1 MKITVPTAIIALST
15 ALVFGQGNP
24 TTDNAKPLPKV
35 AAPVSE
41 KGPSKSTQKKFVRK
55 RSSTK
60 SGSIKVISPMSFQLI
75 MGDSID
81 VVGYAPPQAIILIE
95 GVQTTANIQGVWE
108 VRLPTPQTPGS
119 QWMKVKAVS
128 GVDTLRQHIVYTKAS
143 REQEK
148 KPELIAKAKKQV
160 QQAKRKVQTLKKKQ
174 NTGKAFV
181 HYKRPETVYSIG
193 IFDFLIDSTTYVVP
207 AHYGRYIDEALIGNE
222 FFGVKPLPEQK
233 PMCKEYECA
242 VEMVQSSGFDFFV
255 LGKVA
260 RKDSVTVLA
269 VELFDSY
276 SDESIDQFTFEYT
289 AFKNFDTNMK
299 NLSEMVANKLYSLI
313 ENVGQDLEESKWE
326 TLVFEPYTD
335 HLKGTRIETIMP
347 DTLKKSESP
356 YIIRTTL
363 EVPVGKVLTIE
374 PGVQIYFGG
383 QNTNLIIK
391 GQVVAIGTKDEPIR
405 IHSGRDIPRNDDWG
419 KMIFANSQGNIFTW
433 LEMGHAENGF
443 QFINSSATLQNAIIR
458 DTKNNSIHVQSSD
471 ISIYDS
477 DIAGGALVGLLV
489 DEYATVSVERSR
501 IFNSVNAVAVRSMG
515 SLSMKS
521 TLVENSEK
529 GMLLLGDISLTMNK
543 VRIRKNEYGVI
554 SSKKI
559 DLDNFDFNKNEV
571 NFKLLDEPVIEDV
584 IARAKYGK
592 DTTQS
597 LVVGVVKAVEKGLKL
612 GIYSIKEK
620 TELNIL
626 GNLGL
631 GIEYNQVTHEKV
643 PGPKVFVA
651 ANGDTIGVGSNY
663 PNDKLQD
670 GIAYNF
676 SVYSS
681 LDYGNFVLEY
691 SMDGRYDD
699 WIADSDVKSITYID
713 PLSLKMGTK
722 NHTLQ
727 IGDFNEVGGELSFA
741 GRDIWGGKYY
751 GKFGG
756 DEYNKPVVAFTAVYG
771 EAQRPLDIGDKN
783 PEAFN
788 EIIETNNAYT
798 QEMLLYAQMEIYTSN
813 YSSLTFGWVQS
824 ENNRSGFYLGRD
836 DLAESSGLYDPERK
850 SRSGY
855 WRGHWTNPK
864 GTFEVNAE
872 IAYGLSDTLNGNI
885 INGTSNFVTELK
897 AAYSIDST
905 LTTEQIVT
913 LDSLHQI
920 ISDSLSAYPVIRDT
934 DKFTALLNQN
944 GQPFYGMDVDSLY
957 ADYVTRASTEDEGG
971 EWYDQLK
978 NNMAYMVEAEYF
990 FPQSS
995 VALGAKIVTPY
1006 FYSPGSGTSV
1016 SANSRNYF
1024 GSYSHTIQNNWNA
1037 GIEYNLDIN
1046 NVGTKGDL
1054 NLFGFAEGS
1063 FMGLQ
1068 EGKDFKANEN
1078 RPLYIHDIVLTSDYR
1093 LNDQWSFDIEYGI
1106 NYQTQK
1112 DSTTQIVR
1120 SDDDIV
1126 YTDPFFKGSGGAT
1139 DTTRLYYGQ
1148 TLSINKERY
1157 YGYLAA
1163 EEVLQHDFESKDL
1176 THSVALGSK
1185 FDLNSMNQLK
1195 LGADLELLFDKSEF
1209 ANTSDNFYTTAS
1221 DTLPIALSNETLR
1234 ELGYYLGGEDK
1245 VKYSFPFEYSL
1256 KYRPLRFN
1264 NRFKVTP
1271 IFTSIVK
1278 DNEAITEIKVS
1289 NKISMKVLDR
1299 RVTLTLDVGMKTKT
1313 TEEDAV
1319 RYYVIDTLNTTTAVK
1334 LYHTEGD
1341 GTYTATE
1348 TATSDQV
1355 SAKPTAL
1362 PTNSDVRIE
1371 EYRSTEEELDW
1382 WVSFVGRYNLTSRM
1396 YLEGM
1401 VRYDTFERPQQLES
1415 QYSHFYTAL
1424 NYQYSF

>member
-1 MKITVPTAIIALST
+1 MKITVPTAIIVLST
-15 ALVFGQGNP
+15 ALVFGQGKP
-24 TTDNAKPLPKV
+24 TLDQSKPLPKV
-35 AAPVSE
+35 AEPVSD
-41 KGPSKSTQKKFVRK
+41 KIPSKQNQKKFVRK
-55 RSSTK
+55 RSETK

-95 GVQTTANIQGVWE
+95 GEKTTANLQGIWE
-108 VRLPTPQTPGS
+108 VRLATPKAPGS

-143 REQEK
+143 HEQEK

-160 QQAKRKVQTLKKKQ
+160 QQAKRKIQTLKKKK

-181 HYKRPETVYSIG
+181 HYKRPETVYSLG
-193 IFDFLIDSTTYVVP
+193 IFDFLIDSTTYIVP
-207 AHYGRYIDEALIGNE
+207 AHYGGYIDEALIGNE
-222 FFGVKPLPEQK
+222 FFGVKQVPEQ
-233 PMCKEYECA
+233 PVCKEYECA
-242 VEMVQSSGFDFFV
+242 VEVVKNKGFDFFV

-260 RKDSVTVLA
+260 RKDSVTVLS

-276 SDESIDQFTFEYT
+276 SDESIDQFTFEYV
-289 AFKNFDTNMK
+289 AFKSFDTQMK
-299 NLSEMVANKLYSLI
+299 NISADIANKLYSLI
-313 ENVGQDLEESKWE
+313 ENVGQDTEESKWE

-335 HLKGTRIETIMP
+335 HLKGTRIESIMP
-347 DTLKKSESP
+347 DTLKKSGSP

-391 GQVVAIGTKDEPIR
+391 GQVVAIGTKENRIR

-419 KMIFANSQGNIFTW
+419 KIAFVNSQGNIFTW
-433 LEMGHAENGF
+433 LELGHAENGF
-443 QFINSSATLQNAIIR
+443 QFINSSATLQNAKIL
-458 DTKNNSIHVQSSD
+458 DTRNNSIHVQSSD

-489 DEYATVSVERSR
+489 DEYATVTVERSR
-501 IFNSVNAVAVRSMG
+501 LFNSVNAVAVRSMG

-571 NFKLLDEPVIEDV
+571 NFKLLDEPVIENV

-597 LVVGVVKAVEKGLKL
+597 LVVDAVKAVDKGLKL
-612 GIYSIKEK
+612 GIYSIKER

-631 GIEYNQVTHEKV
+631 GIEYNQVAHEKV
-643 PGPKVFVA
+643 AGPKVFVGGS
-651 ANGDTIGVGSNY
+651 GDTIGVNSEY

-670 GIAYNF
+670 GMAYNF

-681 LDYGNFVLEY
+681 LDYGDFVMEY
-691 SMDGRYDD
+691 SMDGKYDD
-699 WIADSDVKSITYID
+699 WIADSDVKSIAQLD
-713 PLSLKMGTK
+713 PLSLKLGTK
-722 NHTLQ
+722 NHTVQ
-727 IGDFNEVGGELSFA
+727 VGDFNEVGGELSFA
-741 GRDIWGGKYY
+741 GRDILGGKYY

-756 DEYNKPVVAFTAVYG
+756 DEYNKPVVAITGVYG
-771 EAQRPLDIGDKN
+771 EAQRPLDVGVKN

-788 EIIETNNAYT
+788 EIIEINNAYT
-798 QEMLLYAQMEIYTSN
+798 QEMLLYLQMEIYSSN
-813 YSSLTFGWVQS
+813 YSSLTFGWVQA
-824 ENNRSGFYLGRD
+824 ENSRDGFSLGRD
-836 DLAESSGLYDPERK
+836 DLAVSSGLYDPERK
-850 SRSGY
+850 SQSGY

-872 IAYGLSDTLNGNI
+872 IAFGVSDTLNGNI
-885 INGTSNFVTELK
+885 INGTSNFVTDLK
-897 AAYSIDST
+897 TAYSLDST

-920 ISDSLSAYPVIRDT
+920 ISDSLSAYPVIRNKD
-934 DKFTALLNQN
+934 DFAALLNESGTSFN
-944 GQPFYGMDVDSLY
+944 GMNVDSLY
-957 ADYVTRASTEDEGG
+957 DDYVARASAGNGEDE
-971 EWYDQLK
+971 WYEKLK

-995 VALGAKIVTPY
+995 VAFGAKIVTPY

-1063 FMGLQ
+1063 FIGLQ
-1068 EGKDFKANEN
+1068 EGKDVKANEI
-1078 RPLYIHDIVLTSDYR
+1078 RPLYIHDIILNSDYR

-1112 DSTTQIVR
+1112 DSTTQIAK
-1120 SDDDIV
+1120 SDDDV
-1126 YTDPFFKGSGGAT
+1126 VFTDSFFKGAGAAT
-1139 DTTRLYYGQ
+1139 DTTLIYYGS
-1148 TLSINKERY
+1148 TLAINKDRY
-1157 YGYLAA
+1157 LGYLAA
-1163 EEVLQHDFESKDL
+1163 EEVLQHDFESKEL
-1176 THSVALGSK
+1176 LHSVSLGSK
-1185 FDLNSMNQLK
+1185 FDLNSMNQFK
-1195 LGADLELLFDKSEF
+1195 LGADLEYLFDKSEF
-1209 ANTSDNFYTTAS
+1209 ANTSDNYYTTAS
-1221 DTLPIALSNETLR
+1221 DTLSIALSNKTLR

-1256 KYRPLRFN
+1256 KYQPLRFN

-1278 DNEAITEIKVS
+1278 GNEEITELKVS
-1289 NKISMKVLDR
+1289 NKVSIKILDR
-1299 RVTLTLDVGMKTKT
+1299 KITLGLDVGLKTKT
-1313 TEEDAV
+1313 TEEDEV
-1319 RYYVIDTLNTTTAVK
+1319 RYYVIDTLNTATAVK

-1341 GTYTATE
+1341 GTYSAAE
-1348 TATSDQV
+1348 TATSNLV

-1362 PTNSDVRIE
+1362 PVNSDVRIE
-1371 EYRSTEEELDW
+1371 DYRSTEEELDW
-1382 WVSFVGRYNLTSRM
+1382 WVSLIGRYNLTSRM
-1396 YLEGM
+1396 YLEGT